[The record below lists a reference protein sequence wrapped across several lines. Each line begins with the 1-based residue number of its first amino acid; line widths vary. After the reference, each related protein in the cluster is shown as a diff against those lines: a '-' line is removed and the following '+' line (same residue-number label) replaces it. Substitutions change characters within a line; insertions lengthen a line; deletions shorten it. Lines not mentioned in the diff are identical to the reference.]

1 MFDDTTLTVQSTHA
15 YAYPLNRKFS
25 RPTPDQPPTVS
36 IGPGPWPVH
45 LTFDVLNRGTGTPV
59 VVWRNPRVVLRT
71 PASLPGPFE
80 PIAITRTRVPGPILK
95 TFPLRE
101 ILPASE
107 IARLRFGASVDG
119 TPVGPN
125 DFAATAALQFEINVD
140 HENYL
145 AELHTDVEL
154 GAARDAVIR
163 VMVSNRPDGVARMAG
178 QRVFMGDP
186 KSAGYRKFRAGI
198 AEFVA
203 LLPPNSHGEPNP
215 ADKDPVPAPFD
226 NTYNSP
232 EHDAFV
238 IKVKYQRTDEFF
250 TKNMVDGEERE
261 ALERAWNDLFGS
273 WPYHDAYLGMLLDHY
288 GVDSGGRRM
297 EDMTPARVAAL
308 PREARPHVLRLKAHY
323 DAVTPGVAPRRGRA
337 RAGRAG
343 LREPRVAPSPRS
355 GGAGGPARVLS
366 RVAHRPP
373 PRPRRRRA
381 SARGPRPDVA
391 RVPLPRGDRA
401 RRRRVGARRLGAG
414 QPPELLPVVLDSRRR
429 AAPRRGGRR
438 AAATPRSSRARSGA

>member
-1 MFDDTTLTVQSTHA
+1 M
-15 YAYPLNRKFS
+15 
-25 RPTPDQPPTVS
+25 
-36 IGPGPWPVH
+36 
-45 LTFDVLNRGTGTPV
+45 
-59 VVWRNPRVVLRT
+59 
-71 PASLPGPFE
+71 
-80 PIAITRTRVPGPILK
+80 
-95 TFPLRE
+95 RE

-125 DFAATAALQFEINVD
+125 DFAATGPLQFEINLD

-178 QRVFMGDP
+178 QRVFMGDT
-186 KSAGYRKFRAGI
+186 KSPGYRKFRAGI

-250 TKNMVDGEERE
+250 TRNMVDGEERE

-288 GVDSGGRRM
+288 GVATGGRRM
-297 EDMTPARVAAL
+297 EDMTAARVAAL
-308 PREARPHVLRLKAHY
+308 PKEAQPHVRRLRAHY
-323 DAVTPGVAPRRGRA
+323 DAVTQALRRNEAGHVQDALAFASRA
-337 RAGRAG
+337 WRRPLTPAEQSNLRAFYHASRTAQH
-343 LREPRVAPSPRS
+343 LDHDAAVRTLV
-355 GGAGGPARVLS
+355 ARVLMS
-366 RVAHRPP
+366 PAFLYRVET
-373 PRPRRRRA
+373 
-381 SARGPRPDVA
+381 V
-391 RVPLPRGDRA
+391 A

-414 QPPELLPVVLDSRRR
+414 QPLELLPVVLDSRRR
-429 AAPRRGGRR
+429 AAPCRGGRR
-438 AAATPRSSRARSGA
+438 AHRSREAQEPGQAHDGRSQGAPAGHRVLRAVARLLPLRSVPRGRHLALPGVHRRGEGRDVRAVGGHLRVPDP